1 MSRRDIVLLVS
12 RAIALLQ
19 IIVALNDSLVNLP
32 VQVFVLSQRM
42 KLSHAFPGTHMALLP
57 IEWTGII
64 SNLAH
69 ILVLL
74 VAAVLFWRCGPMIEG
89 LLLPASNTHEEAA

>member
-1 MSRRDIVLLVS
+1 VLLVS

-19 IIVALNDSLVNLP
+19 ILVALNDSLVNLP

-42 KLSHAFPGTHMALLP
+42 RLGHAFPGAHVALLP

-64 SNLAH
+64 SSLAH
-69 ILVLL
+69 ITVLL
-74 VAAVLFWRCGPMIEG
+74 VAAVLFWRCGPMIER
-89 LLLPASNTHEEAA
+89 LLLPASGTNEQAAERI